1 MYKLWLMR
9 AKISPDKRKL
19 RGSSLIRLTA
29 RAHRKIFNCVL
40 IKMSEQLSNP
50 ADPEQL
56 LKRSI
61 GLVEDPAN
69 PPQPIFPEDSAVT
82 KAEKVE
88 RNGVILTEGNLDGQ
102 EPAAKRFKMDDLIK
116 GVVKNGAEE
125 KKVDSRDK
133 VKGIALVKTELV
145 LRVPHEGYY

>member
-1 MYKLWLMR
+1 
-9 AKISPDKRKL
+9 
-19 RGSSLIRLTA
+19 
-29 RAHRKIFNCVL
+29 
-40 IKMSEQLSNP
+40 MSEQLSNP
-50 ADPEQL
+50 ADPEQS

-61 GLVEDPAN
+61 GLVEDPPN

-88 RNGVILTEGNLDGQ
+88 RNGVTLTEGDLDGQ
-102 EPAAKRFKMDDLIK
+102 EPAAKRVKVEDSK
-116 GVVKNGAEE
+116 EGVVNNGAEE

-145 LRVPHEGYY
+145 LCVPRKSYY